1 MSHDPTP
8 DVFGRVF
15 VLVQHLS
22 RRVDLALAPIG
33 LTSRQW
39 LLLAVLSRGFPG
51 AAPTLSEAAAL
62 FGTSR
67 QNVKQIAVQ
76 LVARG
81 YLTLDVDPAD
91 ARATRL
97 RLTDRVAEFDAPD
110 AVAGQVAVL
119 DELFACF
126 TPEEVA
132 VARRPDRPVDR
143 PPPAPPGDLMTAV
156 PRRGR
161 RAGDVVR
168 ALVAVVL
175 VLHGL
180 VHLLGV
186 VAVGRRQI
194 VGLGATTP
202 AGRAL
207 WLVAALTVV
216 AAGLG
221 LGRGRRHWWYLGA
234 SRWWS
239 RR

>member
-1 MSHDPTP
+1 MSPDSTRA

-22 RRVDLALAPIG
+22 RRVDLALEPVG

-39 LLLAVLSRGFPG
+39 LLLAVLTRGFPG

-97 RLTDRVAEFDAPD
+97 RLTDRVLELDAPD

-126 TPEEVA
+126 TPDEVA
-132 VARRPDRPVDR
+132 GLA
-143 PPPAPPGDLMTAV
+143 DLT
-156 PRRGR
+156 GR
-161 RAGDVVR
+161 WID
-168 ALVAVVL
+168 
-175 VLHGL
+175 
-180 VHLLGV
+180 HLQQL
-186 VAVGRRQI
+186 QE
-194 VGLGATTP
+194 
-202 AGRAL
+202 
-207 WLVAALTVV
+207 
-216 AAGLG
+216 
-221 LGRGRRHWWYLGA
+221 
-234 SRWWS
+234 SS
-239 RR
+239 

>member
-132 VARRPDRPVDR
+132 VLAE
-143 PPPAPPGDLMTAV
+143 LT
-156 PRRGR
+156 GR
-161 RAGDVVR
+161 WID
-168 ALVAVVL
+168 
-175 VLHGL
+175 
-180 VHLLGV
+180 HLQRL
-186 VAVGRRQI
+186 QE
-194 VGLGATTP
+194 T
-202 AGRAL
+202 
-207 WLVAALTVV
+207 
-216 AAGLG
+216 
-221 LGRGRRHWWYLGA
+221 
-234 SRWWS
+234 S
-239 RR
+239 